1 MSLNEAVTFWLFVSY
16 FGGATQLI
24 FGVELAALATAG
36 WRKGWNARLETLT
49 NEGLDLLARFD
60 RVAAICC
67 WWGAMGAAMLVLEH
81 WAQGEWEVA
90 LKGAGIALIALA
102 LGFLAD
108 ARSWSLASGAC
119 REQEPRMRAW
129 RRFRSGISWPMPDS
143 SPASCGGSEG
153 G

>member
-1 MSLNEAVTFWLFVSY
+1 MSLTEAATFWLFVSY

-49 NEGLDLLARFD
+49 NEGLDLLVGFD

-102 LGFLAD
+102 LGLLAD
-108 ARSWSLASGAC
+108 ARSWSLGVRRMPRAGASYAGLAPVQV
-119 REQEPRMRAW
+119 RDRLAYARQLPGIIW
-129 RRFRSGISWPMPDS
+129 R
-143 SPASCGGSEG
+143 
-153 G
+153 